1 MSAPDGRGVMTREA
15 VLTTETEPAVDSPE
29 GALRGDRTR
38 LTLRR
43 IPDQM
48 PEVLG
53 ITAPDDVVAGPD
65 AGPSR
70 KDHGTAVAD
79 LAADC
84 FRAYRAGD
92 ADALDKLVRALS
104 PLLWHIV
111 RAYGLDAAAAEDVVQ
126 NTWVTLMRKADTVA
140 EPQAILRWLTVTARR
155 DAWRCAKNAGRAELT
170 DDTAD
175 LDVLEPVPG
184 PELDVLRGA
193 DQRSLWRNVQRL
205 PERCQRLLRIIAFH
219 DRPDYAALSEEL
231 GMPTGSIGPTRGRCL
246 AKLRALLVIDPEWSE
261 S

>member
-1 MSAPDGRGVMTREA
+1 MTREA
-15 VLTTETEPAVDSPE
+15 VLVSGMEHAVDSRD
-29 GALRGDRTR
+29 GALRADGSALSIHR
-38 LTLRR
+38 
-43 IPDQM
+43 Q
-48 PEVLG
+48 EVPAQLPPTVTPTVTPTG
-53 ITAPDDVVAGPD
+53 TPAEPA
-65 AGPSR
+65 ASR
-70 KDHGTAVAD
+70 DHGTAVAD

>member
-1 MSAPDGRGVMTREA
+1 MTREA
-15 VLTTETEPAVDSPE
+15 VLVSGMEHAVDSRD
-29 GALRGDRTR
+29 GALRADGSALSIHRQELPTQLPPTVTSAVPPAEPAAENR
-38 LTLRR
+38 
-43 IPDQM
+43 
-48 PEVLG
+48 
-53 ITAPDDVVAGPD
+53 
-65 AGPSR
+65 
-70 KDHGTAVAD
+70 DHGTAVAD

-92 ADALDKLVRALS
+92 SEALDKLVRALS

-111 RAYGLDAAAAEDVVQ
+111 RAYGLDSAAAEDVVQ

-170 DDTAD
+170 ADTTD
-175 LDVLEPVPG
+175 LDVLEPAHG

-246 AKLRALLVIDPEWSE
+246 AKLRQLLVTDPEWSE